1 MSYLPNI
8 TFFLILFLSL
18 GYFISNFI
26 KLRRNINLGIDLD
39 IDLSINRKQRWAN
52 MAKIALGQSKMVRRP
67 IVGALHVIVYI
78 GFIIINI
85 ELLEIVIDGLIG
97 THRVFSGMGV
107 FYGFLIASFEILAVL
122 VLIAVSVFWIRR
134 NIIKVKRFF
143 ENSMKGWPKLDAD
156 LILYFEII
164 LMSLFLLMNATDVA
178 FQNMNNGNIISGS
191 IYPLFENYS
200 AETLHM
206 LERTFWWMHITGIL
220 LFLNYL
226 YFSKHLHILLAF
238 PNTFYA
244 SLENKGMMDNLK
256 SVTKEVNLML
266 NDSSTDQEE
275 NSEENINEMI
285 KFGASDVSDLNWLQL
300 LNAYSCTECGRCT
313 SVCPA
318 NITGKKLSPRKIMMD
333 TRDRLEEVS
342 RNIDKNKGSFVSDG
356 KKLID
361 DYISREELWACTS
374 CNACVEEC
382 PISIDPLSII
392 LDMRR
397 YLVMEE
403 ASAPAELNNMM
414 SNIENNGAP
423 WPYNQMDRLNW
434 KDELL

>member
-8 TFFLILFLSL
+8 AFVLILSVSL
-18 GYFISNFI
+18 GYFISNII
-26 KLRRNINLGIDLD
+26 KLKRNINLGVDLD
-39 IDLSINRKQRWAN
+39 IDLSVNRKKRWAN
-52 MAKIALGQSKMVRRP
+52 MVKIAFGQSKMVRRP
-67 IVGALHVIVYI
+67 IVGALHAIVYV

-107 FYGFLIASFEILAVL
+107 FYGFLIASFELLAVL
-122 VLIAVSVFWIRR
+122 VIFAVSVFWIRR

-143 ENSMKGWPKLDAD
+143 EDSMKGWPKLDAD

-164 LMSLFLLMNATDVA
+164 LMSLFLLMNATDVT
-178 FQNMNNGNIISGS
+178 FQNMNNGNIISGF

-200 AETLHM
+200 AESLHIM
-206 LERTFWWMHITGIL
+206 ERVFWWMHIIGIL

-244 SLENKGMMDNLK
+244 SLDNKGKMNNLK
-256 SVTKEVNLML
+256 SVTNEVNLML
-266 NDSSTDQEE
+266 NDNGATLEE
-275 NSEENINEMI
+275 NSEENINDIM

-313 SVCPA
+313 DVCPA

-342 RNIDKNKGSFVSDG
+342 KNIDKNKGDFVDDCN
-356 KKLID
+356 KLID

-434 KDELL
+434 KD

>member
-8 TFFLILFLSL
+8 AFLLILSLSL
-18 GYFISNFI
+18 GYFISNII
-26 KLRRNINLGIDLD
+26 KLKRNINLGVDLD
-39 IDLSINRKQRWAN
+39 IDLSVNRKKRWAN

-67 IVGALHVIVYI
+67 IVGALHAIVYV

-97 THRVFSGMGV
+97 THRIFSGMGV
-107 FYGFLIASFEILAVL
+107 FYGFLIASFELLAVL
-122 VLIAVSVFWIRR
+122 VIFAVSVFWIRR
-134 NIIKVKRFF
+134 NLIKVKRFF
-143 ENSMKGWPKLDAD
+143 EDSMKGWPKLDAD

-164 LMSLFLLMNATDVA
+164 LMSLFLLMNATDVN
-178 FQNMNNGNIISGS
+178 FQNMDNGNIISGF

-200 AETLHM
+200 AESLHVM
-206 LERTFWWMHITGIL
+206 ERVFWWMHIIGIL

-244 SLENKGMMDNLK
+244 SLENKGKMNNLK
-256 SVTKEVNLML
+256 SVTNEVNLML
-266 NDSSTDQEE
+266 NDNSATLEE
-275 NSEENINEMI
+275 NSEENMNDIM

-313 SVCPA
+313 NVCPA
-318 NITGKKLSPRKIMMD
+318 NITGKKLSPRKIMMN

-342 RNIDKNKGSFVSDG
+342 KNIDKNKGDFVDDG

-434 KDELL
+434 KD

>member
-39 IDLSINRKQRWAN
+39 IDLSVNRKQRWAN

-67 IVGALHVIVYI
+67 IVGALHVIVYV

-164 LMSLFLLMNATDVA
+164 LMSLFLLMNTTDVA
-178 FQNMNNGNIISGS
+178 FQNMNNGNIVSGY

-206 LERTFWWMHITGIL
+206 MERTFWWMHIIGVL

-244 SLENKGMMDNLK
+244 SLENKGMMGNLK

-275 NSEENINEMI
+275 NFEENSNEMM

-318 NITGKKLSPRKIMMD
+318 NITGKKLSPRKIMMN

-342 RNIDKNKGSFVSDG
+342 RNIDKNKGSFVNDG

-434 KDELL
+434 KDESL

>member
-8 TFFLILFLSL
+8 AFLLILSLSL
-18 GYFISNFI
+18 GYFISNII
-26 KLRRNINLGIDLD
+26 KLKRNINLGVDLD
-39 IDLSINRKQRWAN
+39 IDLSVNRKKRWAN

-67 IVGALHVIVYI
+67 IVGALHAIVYV

-97 THRVFSGMGV
+97 SHRIFSGMGV
-107 FYGFLIASFEILAVL
+107 FYGFLIASFELLAVL
-122 VLIAVSVFWIRR
+122 VIFAVSVFWIRR
-134 NIIKVKRFF
+134 NLIKVKRFF
-143 ENSMKGWPKLDAD
+143 EDSMKGWPKLDAD

-164 LMSLFLLMNATDVA
+164 LMSLFLLMNATDVN
-178 FQNMNNGNIISGS
+178 FQNMNNGNIISGF

-200 AETLHM
+200 AESLHVM
-206 LERTFWWMHITGIL
+206 ERVFWWMHIIGIL

-244 SLENKGMMDNLK
+244 SLENKGMMNNLK

-285 KFGASDVSDLNWLQL
+285 KFGAEDVSDLNWLQL

-361 DYISREELWACTS
+361 DYVSREELWACTS

-403 ASAPAELNNMM
+403 ASAPVELNNMM

>member
-8 TFFLILFLSL
+8 AFLLILSLSL
-18 GYFISNFI
+18 GYFISNII
-26 KLRRNINLGIDLD
+26 KLKRNINLGVDLD
-39 IDLSINRKQRWAN
+39 IDLSINRKKRWTN

-67 IVGALHVIVYI
+67 IVGALHAIVYV

-97 THRVFSGMGV
+97 SHRIFSGMGV
-107 FYGFLIASFEILAVL
+107 FYGFLIASFELLAVL
-122 VLIAVSVFWIRR
+122 VIFAVSVFWIRR
-134 NIIKVKRFF
+134 NLIKVKRFF
-143 ENSMKGWPKLDAD
+143 EDSMKGWPKLDAD

-164 LMSLFLLMNATDVA
+164 LMSLFLLMNATDVN
-178 FQNMNNGNIISGS
+178 FQNMNNGNIISGF

-200 AETLHM
+200 AESLHVM
-206 LERTFWWMHITGIL
+206 ERVFWWMHIIGIL

-244 SLENKGMMDNLK
+244 SLDNKGKMNNLK
-256 SVTKEVNLML
+256 SVTNEVNLML
-266 NDSSTDQEE
+266 NNNSALEE
-275 NSEENINEMI
+275 NSEENINDSM

-318 NITGKKLSPRKIMMD
+318 NITGKKLSPRKIMMN

-342 RNIDKNKGSFVSDG
+342 RNIDKNKGDFVDDG
-356 KKLID
+356 RKLID

-434 KDELL
+434 KD

>member
-8 TFFLILFLSL
+8 AFLLILSLSL
-18 GYFISNFI
+18 GYFISNII
-26 KLRRNINLGIDLD
+26 KLKRNINLGVDLD
-39 IDLSINRKQRWAN
+39 IDLSVNRKKRWAN

-67 IVGALHVIVYI
+67 IVGALHAIVYV

-97 THRVFSGMGV
+97 THRIFSGMGV
-107 FYGFLIASFEILAVL
+107 FYGFLIASFELLAVL
-122 VLIAVSVFWIRR
+122 VIFAVSVFWIRR
-134 NIIKVKRFF
+134 NLIKVKRFF
-143 ENSMKGWPKLDAD
+143 EDSMKGWPKLDAD

-164 LMSLFLLMNATDVA
+164 LMSLFLLMNATDVN
-178 FQNMNNGNIISGS
+178 FQNMGNGNIISGF

-200 AETLHM
+200 AESLHVM
-206 LERTFWWMHITGIL
+206 ERVFWWMHIIGIL
-220 LFLNYL
+220 FFLNYL

-244 SLENKGMMDNLK
+244 SLENKGKMNNLK
-256 SVTKEVNLML
+256 SVTNEVNLML
-266 NDSSTDQEE
+266 NDNSATLEE
-275 NSEENINEMI
+275 NSEENMNDIM

-313 SVCPA
+313 NVCPA
-318 NITGKKLSPRKIMMD
+318 NITGKKLSPRKIMMN

-342 RNIDKNKGSFVSDG
+342 KNIDKNKGDFVDDG

-434 KDELL
+434 KD

>member
-8 TFFLILFLSL
+8 AFLLILSLSL
-18 GYFISNFI
+18 GYFISNII
-26 KLRRNINLGIDLD
+26 KLKRNINLGVDLD
-39 IDLSINRKQRWAN
+39 IDLSVNRKKRWAN

-67 IVGALHVIVYI
+67 IVGALHAIVYV

-97 THRVFSGMGV
+97 THRIFSGMGV
-107 FYGFLIASFEILAVL
+107 FYGFLIASFELLAVL
-122 VLIAVSVFWIRR
+122 VIFAVSVFWIRR
-134 NIIKVKRFF
+134 NLIKVKRFF
-143 ENSMKGWPKLDAD
+143 EDSMKGWPKLDAD

-164 LMSLFLLMNATDVA
+164 LMSLFLLMNATDVN
-178 FQNMNNGNIISGS
+178 FQNMDNGNIISGF

-200 AETLHM
+200 AESLHVM
-206 LERTFWWMHITGIL
+206 ERVFWWMHIIGIL

-244 SLENKGMMDNLK
+244 SLENKGKMNNLK
-256 SVTKEVNLML
+256 SVTNEVNLML
-266 NDSSTDQEE
+266 NDNSATLEE
-275 NSEENINEMI
+275 NSEENMNDIM

-313 SVCPA
+313 NVCPA
-318 NITGKKLSPRKIMMD
+318 NITGKKLSPRKIMMN

-342 RNIDKNKGSFVSDG
+342 KNIDKNKGGFVDDG

-434 KDELL
+434 KD